1 MVRIRLQNLLHCGL
15 WCQVQD
21 FSFSIDHSHWVYPTH
36 EVVKS
41 LHPDHGKPHGPHNR
55 SSKWSSPSLAGY
67 VIDRS
72 IFFHSLWAPPP
83 PPPPPP
89 PRLTATLLYVL
100 RELGIKNLHQL
111 EKTSIN
117 SQKTYTNSKKTYID
131 SGKTYVNW
139 KKNLHHQLRKSYV
152 NWKKATSTSWV
163 KTHDV
168 NWIKNL
174 HQRPRQ
180 PPPPP
185 LTKDELSLVYQCNPH
200 ELEEELE
207 MTRRDHCR
215 SLHQLPHTTSV
226 SDCSNNQTSLQT
238 FFLSFFLASSS
249 LVAAAAKQQFFFLL
263 TRKKKLEEEEEE
275 RNPAQNEERKN
286 PKQKRSNKHKSP
298 THTQQKQVYISR
310 CMRVAKLTKS

>member
-55 SSKWSSPSLAGY
+55 SSKWSSPSLPGY

-72 IFFHSLWAPPP
+72 IFFHSLWA
-83 PPPPPP
+83 PPPPP

-117 SQKTYTNSKKTYID
+117 SQKTYTNSRKTYID

-152 NWKKATSTSWV
+152 NWKKPTSTSWV

-180 PPPPP
+180 PPPP

-200 ELEEELE
+200 ELEEELD
-207 MTRRDHCR
+207 MTRRDHSR

-238 FFLSFFLASSS
+238 FFVYFFLASSS
-249 LVAAAAKQQFFFLL
+249 LVAAAAKQTIFLSL
-263 TRKKKLEEEEEE
+263 DTKEETWRRKRRRRGEKPTPNKKEATSI
-275 RNPAQNEERKN
+275 NPQHIHNKN
-286 PKQKRSNKHKSP
+286 KS
-298 THTQQKQVYISR
+298 T
-310 CMRVAKLTKS
+310 